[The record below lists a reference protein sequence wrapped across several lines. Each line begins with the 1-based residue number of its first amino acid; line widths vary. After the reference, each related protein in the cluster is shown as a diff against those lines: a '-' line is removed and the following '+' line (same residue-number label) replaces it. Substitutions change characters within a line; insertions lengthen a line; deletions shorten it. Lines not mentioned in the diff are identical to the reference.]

1 MKGILNLVLRKKEIK
16 QVVPVDTIVYNVDNF
31 NLWFRHKDNGAV
43 YANEGIYLRLDKL
56 SQSHIEDYL
65 LKSYGIVQADHQKIY
80 DFEQEIRQNWS
91 RVISKSKHESVY
103 GC

>member
-1 MKGILNLVLRKKEIK
+1 MRNILNLILRKKEIK
-16 QVVPVDTIVYNVDNF
+16 QVVPVDTIIYNVENF
-31 NLWFRHKDNGAV
+31 NLWFRHKDNKAV

-65 LKSYGIVQADHQKIY
+65 LKSYGIVQVDYQKIY
-80 DFEQEIRQNWS
+80 DFEQEIRQDWLKKAY
-91 RVISKSKHESVY
+91 KSKHESVY